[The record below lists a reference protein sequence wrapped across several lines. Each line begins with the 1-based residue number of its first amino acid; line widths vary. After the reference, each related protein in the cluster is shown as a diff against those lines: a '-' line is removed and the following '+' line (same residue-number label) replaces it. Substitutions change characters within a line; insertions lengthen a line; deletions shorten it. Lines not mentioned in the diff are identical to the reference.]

1 MLKLHGTSRQAQHSW
16 LLATPVVACRYDC
29 CLLIAVVC
37 NMCVRVMCGSVSCV
51 CVCVCVCERI
61 VSLVLR
67 CASVCFSPGFGV
79 LVASAS
85 AMAEGGVVTL
95 DFATQCTQD
104 TEIFLKRGLPEFA

>member
-85 AMAEGGVVTL
+85 AMAEGGGDIGFCDPGHPRHRNFPKKGVT
-95 DFATQCTQD
+95 
-104 TEIFLKRGLPEFA
+104 